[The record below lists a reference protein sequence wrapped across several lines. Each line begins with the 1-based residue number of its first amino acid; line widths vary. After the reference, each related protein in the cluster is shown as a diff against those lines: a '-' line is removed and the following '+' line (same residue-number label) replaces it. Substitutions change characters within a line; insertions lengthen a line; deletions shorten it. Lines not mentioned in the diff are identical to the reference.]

1 MKHQILF
8 LITII
13 SLSATAQRQMKPLY
27 NLNDQGMKKSGWHF
41 SPGITYVIPSK
52 KNTEIHKEINWI
64 LRIWGHFN

>member
-41 SPGITYVIPSK
+41 SPGITYVI
-52 KNTEIHKEINWI
+52 
-64 LRIWGHFN
+64 